1 MTIPRISP
9 VSEPKRRNYDC
20 FVCYASQ
27 DERFA
32 LAAANDLRLHGL
44 TVFVARLSVEPGDQ
58 WSSAIKNAMRGS
70 DWVIFL
76 AGKHARQWPYAL
88 QEVGAAI
95 FGMKRLIPIVWDCAP
110 SELPGWSKE
119 YQAIDLRGMTPIQ
132 IRDRILSIAAAVKAS
147 KHERTTAG
155 LVAAAL
161 VFGLFATAASEVP
174 PKRGRKRQ

>member
-1 MTIPRISP
+1 MTIPNLSL

-20 FVCYASQ
+20 FICYASQ

-44 TVFVARLSVEPGDQ
+44 TVFVARLSIAPGDQ
-58 WSSAIKNAMRGS
+58 WSAAIKNAMRGS

-76 AGKHARQWPYAL
+76 AGRHARQSPYAL

-95 FGMKRLIPIVWDCAP
+95 FGMKRFIPIVWDCAP
-110 SELPGWSKE
+110 AELPGWSKE
-119 YQAIDLRGMTPIQ
+119 YQAIDLRGMTPVQ
-132 IRDRILSIAAAVKAS
+132 IRDRILAVAAAVKAS

-155 LVAAAL
+155 LVAGAL
-161 VFGLFATAASEVP
+161 MFGLFAAAASEAP
-174 PKRGRKRQ
+174 AGGGRKRR